1 MSPDAFAVGV
11 GNHSP
16 STSRIAWRSYHIKQ
30 VVGTHDGG
38 QKWRQD
44 SKRRRL
50 CPSTFSRRQ
59 VSLGSTA
66 HRQWPGSMPAQP
78 NCELSTACLVFRSAF
93 GSVAC
98 QCPRQ
103 PKQSPRAR
111 HGRGGRPI
119 ARPGRAIG
127 ACVVVGAGRRHQHQA
142 SQSKRLALGVF
153 PASDRSMHPCCLSVD
168 LPCRRY
174 ITFSASL
181 ASLET
186 PRASVM
192 N

>member
-1 MSPDAFAVGV
+1 MKAGFEATTPLPEHVL
-11 GNHSP
+11 P
-16 STSRIAWRSYHIKQ
+16 SSGLARQHCTPPVARLHAGPTQLRTVNCLPYIPVR
-30 VVGTHDGG
+30 VRFGG
-38 QKWRQD
+38 LSVSAAAKTVAA
-44 SKRRRL
+44 
-50 CPSTFSRRQ
+50 CPAR
-59 VSLGSTA
+59 
-66 HRQWPGSMPAQP
+66 PG
-78 NCELSTACLVFRSAF
+78 
-93 GSVAC
+93 
-98 QCPRQ
+98 
-103 PKQSPRAR
+103 
-111 HGRGGRPI
+111 GGRPI

-174 ITFSASL
+174 ITFSVSL